1 MTTTMHISH
10 QKVKL
15 YTVET
20 SISGAIARLNGTY
33 GLATICSIH
42 TIFWFVQGGG
52 GVILVCL
59 LLSENHQN
67 FSHSRLPNLLPVL
80 LDIGSSHE
88 RNTLIVHCNSLA
100 S

>member
-20 SISGAIARLNGTY
+20 SISGAIARLHGTH

-42 TIFWFVQGGG
+42 TIFLVRTGGG
-52 GVILVCL
+52 GGDDSCL
-59 LLSENHQN
+59 FAAFRTDH
-67 FSHSRLPNLLPVL
+67 
-80 LDIGSSHE
+80 
-88 RNTLIVHCNSLA
+88 
-100 S
+100 

>member
-20 SISGAIARLNGTY
+20 SISGAIARLHGTH

-42 TIFWFVQGGG
+42 TIFLVRTGGG
-52 GVILVCL
+52 GILVCL
-59 LLSENHQN
+59 LLSEPPKLR
-67 FSHSRLPNLLPVL
+67 RLPNLSTVL

-100 S
+100 SY

>member
-20 SISGAIARLNGTY
+20 SVSGAIARLHGTH

-42 TIFWFVQGGG
+42 TIFLVRTGGG
-52 GVILVCL
+52 G
-59 LLSENHQN
+59 
-67 FSHSRLPNLLPVL
+67 
-80 LDIGSSHE
+80 GGGG
-88 RNTLIVHCNSLA
+88 
-100 S
+100 

>member
-1 MTTTMHISH
+1 MTTTMHISQ

-20 SISGAIARLNGTY
+20 SISGAIARLHGTH

-42 TIFWFVQGGG
+42 TIFLGSYRR

-59 LLSENHQN
+59 LLSEPPKLLHR
-67 FSHSRLPNLLPVL
+67 RLPNLSTVL